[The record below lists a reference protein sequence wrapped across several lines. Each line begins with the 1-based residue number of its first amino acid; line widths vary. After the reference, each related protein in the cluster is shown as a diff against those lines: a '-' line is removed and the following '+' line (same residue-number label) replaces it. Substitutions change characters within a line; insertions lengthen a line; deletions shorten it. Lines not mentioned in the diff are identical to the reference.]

1 MLDIGRWCWTNCSV
15 VGTLVVARLGRLLIC
30 RQIGHQVKFYK
41 SRSQE
46 KNLSR
51 GRNFSYFAAHV
62 NEQDL
67 F

>member
-1 MLDIGRWCWTNCSV
+1 MFIAFARQRAREFSNRGE
-15 VGTLVVARLGRLLIC
+15 TLSRGS
-30 RQIGHQVKFYK
+30 GKFYK

-46 KNLSR
+46 TNLSR

>member
-1 MLDIGRWCWTNCSV
+1 VKSASDLVPGLEPLTCFCSQGLV
-15 VGTLVVARLGRLLIC
+15 CSIKAVDRAWGTVTGA
-30 RQIGHQVKFYK
+30 
-41 SRSQE
+41 RSQE

-62 NEQDL
+62 NERDL

>member
-1 MLDIGRWCWTNCSV
+1 MCGVSALFNGEEHLTNP
-15 VGTLVVARLGRLLIC
+15 GM
-30 RQIGHQVKFYK
+30 FYK